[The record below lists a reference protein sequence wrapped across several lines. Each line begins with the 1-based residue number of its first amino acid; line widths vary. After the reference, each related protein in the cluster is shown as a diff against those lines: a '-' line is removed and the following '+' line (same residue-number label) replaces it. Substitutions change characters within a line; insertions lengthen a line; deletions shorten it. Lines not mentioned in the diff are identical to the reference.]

1 MKRLLIIALLLLLL
15 LCLAVFL
22 MPAADGK
29 AKTKVPEISF
39 EDQIK
44 DMIKSHKIM
53 TNRLIAAWE
62 FRQEEI
68 NLLAEVIYHENW
80 HTDKDKRA
88 AYLTGAV
95 VMNRVNRDDS
105 WLHLKGNKTVY
116 DVVYARGQYSTTKL
130 FYTKEIPQECY
141 DMARDIYLNGTPDV
155 PADVIFQATFKQG
168 PKYDVINGEWFCF
181 G

>member
-1 MKRLLIIALLLLLL
+1 MRRVIIICIMFLILLP
-15 LCLAVFL
+15 VTK
-22 MPAADGK
+22 GK
-29 AKTKVPEISF
+29 AKDIPDDFGERI
-39 EDQIK
+39 EN
-44 DMIKSHKIM
+44 MIREHKLM
-53 TNRLIAAWE
+53 TQRLIKYME
-62 FRQEEI
+62 HQREEI
-68 NLLAEVIYHENW
+68 TLLAEVIYHENW

-105 WLHLKGNKTVY
+105 WLHLKGEKTVY
-116 DVVYARGQYSTTKL
+116 DVVYARGQYSTTHL

-141 DMARDIYLNGTPDV
+141 DMARDIYKNGTPDV

-168 PKYDVINGEWFCF
+168 PKYDLINGEWFCF